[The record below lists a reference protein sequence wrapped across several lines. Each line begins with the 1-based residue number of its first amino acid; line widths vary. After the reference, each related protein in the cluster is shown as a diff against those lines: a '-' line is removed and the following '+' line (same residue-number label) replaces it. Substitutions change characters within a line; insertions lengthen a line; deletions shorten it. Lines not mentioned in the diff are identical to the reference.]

1 MTTRT
6 GILMAAALTIA
17 ATGTAATGASAGTAM
32 RDPQGLIEF
41 SEISGDVRVLSS
53 RGLVGDGID
62 VAILPQFSD
71 TDGVV
76 EVIDARGLFA
86 PAASIALR
94 AGTLSSPQGAI
105 R

>member
-1 MTTRT
+1 MTIRT
-6 GILMAAALTIA
+6 TMLMAAALIL
-17 ATGTAATGASAGTAM
+17 AATGAATSGAVAGAAG

-41 SEISGDVRVLSS
+41 DEISGDVRVLAS

-62 VAILPQFSD
+62 VAILPQFSG
-71 TDGVV
+71 TDGIV
-76 EVIDARGLFA
+76 EVIDARGMFA
-86 PAASIALR
+86 PAASIAER